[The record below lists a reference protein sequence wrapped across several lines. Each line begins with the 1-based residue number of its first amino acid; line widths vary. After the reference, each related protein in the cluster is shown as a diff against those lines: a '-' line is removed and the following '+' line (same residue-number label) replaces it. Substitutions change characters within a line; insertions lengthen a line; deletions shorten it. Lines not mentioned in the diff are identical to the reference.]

1 MHRLPPTRFACR
13 IAIVRPAH
21 AQGIA
26 MPELPD
32 LEVAR
37 ALLTQHVVGLT
48 IDAVDVRRPIVVR
61 NLLGGEIADHM
72 IGRRFVD
79 VRRRGKFLLFALND
93 GHSLAINPMAAGRI
107 RYQDPPARRAARD
120 VLVLGLSNGRELCYH
135 DGRLMGKVYLTDRLE
150 QVPTFS
156 SQGPEATD
164 PALTLDRFRARLRDE
179 RGELKRVLSRQ
190 SFVAGIG
197 STYADEILWQ
207 AGLYPFRPRTSLSDE
222 ELARLYT
229 AMREVLAAA
238 IARTRAHVGE
248 EVNLEARVGLSV
260 HGRPGEPCPRC
271 GSTISEVRHARQVT
285 HFCRT
290 CQPGLIL
297 NSRRR

>member
-1 MHRLPPTRFACR
+1 
-13 IAIVRPAH
+13 
-21 AQGIA
+21 

-37 ALLTQHVVGLT
+37 ALLAEHLIGLT
-48 IDAVDVRRPIVVR
+48 IGTVDVRRPIVVR
-61 NLLGGEIADHM
+61 NLLGGQTADHLA
-72 IGRRFVD
+72 GRRFVD
-79 VRRRGKFLLFALND
+79 VRRRGKFLLFALDD
-93 GHSLAINPMAAGRI
+93 GHSMVINPMAAGRI
-107 RYQDPPARRAARD
+107 RFEDPPARRAARD
-120 VLVLGLSNGRELCYH
+120 VLVLALSDGRELCYH
-135 DGRLMGKVYLTDRLE
+135 DSRLMGKVYLTDRVD
-150 QVPTFS
+150 QVPTFA

-164 PALTLDRFRARLRDE
+164 PALTLERFRARLRQE
-179 RGELKRVLSRQ
+179 RGELKQVLSRQ

-207 AGLYPFRPRTSLSDE
+207 AGLYPFRRRSSLGDE
-222 ELARLYT
+222 EVARLHT
-229 AMREVLAAA
+229 EMREVLSAA

-248 EVNLEARVGLSV
+248 EIDLEARVGLSV
-260 HGRPGEPCPRC
+260 HGRAGEPCLRC

>member
-1 MHRLPPTRFACR
+1 
-13 IAIVRPAH
+13 
-21 AQGIA
+21 

-37 ALLTQHVVGLT
+37 ALLAEHLVGLT
-48 IDAVDVRRPIVVR
+48 IGTVDVRRPIVVR
-61 NLLGGEIADHM
+61 NLLGGQTADHLT
-72 IGRRFVD
+72 GRRFVD
-79 VRRRGKFLLFALND
+79 VRRRGKFLLFALDD
-93 GHSLAINPMAAGRI
+93 GHSMVINPMAAGRI
-107 RYQDPPARRAARD
+107 RFEDPPARRAARD
-120 VLVLGLSNGRELCYH
+120 VLVLALSNGRELCYH
-135 DGRLMGKVYLTDRLE
+135 DSRLMGKVYLTDRVD
-150 QVPTFS
+150 QVPTFA

-164 PALTLDRFRARLRDE
+164 PALTLERFRARLRQE
-179 RGELKRVLSRQ
+179 RGELKQVLSRQ

-207 AGLYPFRPRTSLSDE
+207 AGLYPFRRRSSLGDE
-222 ELARLYT
+222 EVARLHT
-229 AMREVLAAA
+229 AMREVLSAA

-248 EVNLEARVGLSV
+248 EIDLEARVGLSV
-260 HGRPGEPCPRC
+260 HGRAGEPCLRC